1 MEEITGSKL
10 WLIIFYKEQ
19 LEKFKR
25 IGKGKKTEFD
35 VVVTPKLINAT
46 EKRLNQLTVVYDG
59 SLTPQTLVTKYR
71 LRRARLKRAKLKDYL
86 DDKTNGNETT
96 TTKKRKDIRTNGH
109 ERSKS

>member
-25 IGKGKKTEFD
+25 IGNGKKTEFD

-46 EKRLNQLTVVYDG
+46 EKRLDQLTVVYDG
-59 SLTPQTLVTKYR
+59 SLTPQAFASRYR
-71 LRRARLKRAKLKDYL
+71 VRRAKLKKAKLKDYL
-86 DDKTNGNETT
+86 NGKTNGNATT